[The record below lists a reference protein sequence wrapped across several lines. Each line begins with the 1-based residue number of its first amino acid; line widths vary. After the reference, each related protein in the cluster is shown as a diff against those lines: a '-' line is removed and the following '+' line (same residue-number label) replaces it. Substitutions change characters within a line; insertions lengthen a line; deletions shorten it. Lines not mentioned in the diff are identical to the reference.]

1 MKSFIQSGS
10 LSSTYVILL
19 GTKFEKTLI
28 TTLLQIIFCL
38 FTLFKR
44 NKTSQSTVQNA
55 LLMQTLVAF

>member
-28 TTLLQIIFCL
+28 TTPLQIIFCL

-44 NKTSQSTVQNA
+44 NKASQSTVQNA
-55 LLMQTLVAF
+55 LLM